1 MNHLATLWS
10 DLPPRAELIAA
21 LAAAGII
28 TLVALPHVRRMHQR
42 RQWRKLPPPPKR
54 VEEKEPDLRLP
65 RNGAGGR
72 PLER

>member
-10 DLPPRAELIAA
+10 DLPLPAVLIAA

-65 RNGAGGR
+65 RRGTGHQR
-72 PLER
+72 VER

>member
-10 DLPPRAELIAA
+10 DLPLSAELLAA
-21 LAAAGII
+21 LAAAGIV

-65 RNGAGGR
+65 RRGASNQHV
-72 PLER
+72 ER